1 MSLKSRT
8 DYKLDLMAYGQTY
21 FELAV
26 SYSMSYSIMKRL
38 CLINTKRNGVKQR
51 KVLLGLLL
59 TNKNIWINYIQ
70 VLAETTAV
78 FRCVVIHFVSLT
90 IGHQIKLIVS
100 PRL

>member
-1 MSLKSRT
+1 
-8 DYKLDLMAYGQTY
+8 
-21 FELAV
+21 
-26 SYSMSYSIMKRL
+26 MKRL

-78 FRCVVIHFVSLT
+78 FRCVVKRLT
-90 IGHQIKLIVS
+90 KSVVCIRINK
-100 PRL
+100 PK